1 MYHKSPIFIAVSL
14 YEECKS
20 PFKLADFCC
29 LLLYILSMYI
39 VKDTIKECNLSKTK
53 YQRCC
58 HIFWLYVLWV
68 TFGGITEDQMHIII
82 KKKSKNTRGNQKK
95 KVESKVSQNKKFI
108 PERLARG
115 LIGVYFNRFT
125 LLESIDLPV
134 LQYLCI
140 L

>member
-1 MYHKSPIFIAVSL
+1 
-14 YEECKS
+14 
-20 PFKLADFCC
+20 
-29 LLLYILSMYI
+29 
-39 VKDTIKECNLSKTK
+39 
-53 YQRCC
+53 
-58 HIFWLYVLWV
+58 
-68 TFGGITEDQMHIII
+68 MHIII

-108 PERLARG
+108 PERLAHG